1 MRIGIIGLGSMG
13 LKHVRHALADGHEV
27 IGFDPD
33 PSARAALAAAG
44 GAAVDSIE
52 RLLAAAE
59 AVIIASPPRFHLQ
72 QCAAAIAAGRHV
84 LVEKPLADRIGDLPA
99 VVGNARVAGLVF
111 AVAQNLRYH
120 PAVRAARA
128 EIEQGRIGRPLNAC
142 AIGMSP
148 LVDWRPGSDHRSN
161 YAADP
166 RSGGVIFDWVHEIDL
181 LAFLLGPF
189 QATGASAANSG
200 ALGIAAEETAALM
213 LRHEAG
219 TLSMI
224 MLSYLGRPARRI
236 TEIHGDA
243 GRLEIDIPARRLRV
257 WDADG
262 QLIRE
267 TAFGGQHG
275 DDYVAELRAFVRA
288 VSGSE
293 PPGCSA
299 EEAGTILTQVL
310 RLRELAGLPAAA
322 DIGQHGPGN

>member
-13 LKHVRHALADGHEV
+13 LKHARHALADGHDV
-27 IGFDPD
+27 TGFDPD
-33 PSARAALAAAG
+33 LSAREALAAAG
-44 GAAVDSIE
+44 GVAVDSVDG
-52 RLLAAAE
+52 LLAAAE
-59 AVIIASPPRFHLQ
+59 AVVVASPPRFHLP
-72 QCAAAIAAGRHV
+72 QCATAIAAGRHV
-84 LVEKPLADRIGDLPA
+84 LVEKPLADRIGDLP
-99 VVGNARVAGLVF
+99 VIVENARAAGLVF

-120 PAVRAARA
+120 PAVRAARV

-200 ALGIAAEETAALM
+200 VLGIAAEETATLM

-224 MLSYLGRPARRI
+224 MLSYLGRPARRV
-236 TEIHGDA
+236 TEIHGSA

-257 WDADG
+257 WGVDA

-267 TAFGGQHG
+267 TAFGGQHA
-275 DDYVAELRAFVRA
+275 DDYVSELRAFVRA
-288 VSGSE
+288 ASGSE
-293 PPGCSA
+293 APGCTA
-299 EEAGTILTQVL
+299 EEAGTILRQVL
-310 RLRELAGLPAAA
+310 RLRDLAGLPAAT
-322 DIGQHGPGN
+322 DHERQGPGN